1 MRIYA
6 AVLGITL
13 GLGMAYTQV
22 ARPARTPVTAKPQS
36 ISWQRSLTVS
46 GLPPNGLPGTGN
58 SGVLVEFEG
67 RQYRVSPYANDIP
80 FVMVGGRTLS
90 INGGQSAPNR

>member
-13 GLGMAYTQV
+13 GLGVAYTQV
-22 ARPARTPVTAKPQS
+22 ARPARAPITIKPQPS
-36 ISWQRSLTVS
+36 SWQSPNLA
-46 GLPPNGLPGTGN
+46 GLPPNQIIGTGN

>member
-22 ARPARTPVTAKPQS
+22 ARPARAPITIKPQS
-36 ISWQRSLTVS
+36 ISWQSPNVA
-46 GLPPNGLPGTGN
+46 GLPPNRLPGTGD
-58 SGVLVEFEG
+58 GGKLVEFEG